1 MKINYLKNNLLLLIF
16 LATTSVMVAQQNG
29 RYSLEMAKIRALD
42 YNIDA
47 KNQNIKKSQAQEQ
60 IKEAISAS
68 LPQLNATID
77 YNNYLGA
84 SASLMPGMD
93 IEFNPTSNLTVT
105 LNQVIFNQ
113 SVRMGIKSAHLYSK
127 VVETSVSKSELELK
141 AMVTE
146 LYLVSL
152 ISMESCNIIESNLQ
166 NIRELMKKTELLT
179 KTGFA
184 ESTDYDMLAVQYS
197 MLKDALRAAERQS
210 EVSLNMLRL
219 QMGLEPNEELVL
231 TDNFDRIISRMDY
244 NKILSKEPD
253 ITTSP
258 DFKLTELQ
266 HQLSLNQVKMEQAA
280 YLPSLAGFYNYTE
293 KLLKA
298 DLDLT
303 PNHVVGLSLQIPI
316 ISGGSRKSRLRQARM
331 EEQISVN
338 TLDLVERQLDIQYK
352 QLRFNLASAM
362 ENYNSQ
368 KSNLDVAIRVY
379 NSLTNKYNQG
389 VVSGIDLIS
398 ANNNYLQ
405 AQNSYLNSMLQLTQS
420 GMELEKLHNT
430 L

>member
-1 MKINYLKNNLLLLIF
+1 
-16 LATTSVMVAQQNG
+16 
-29 RYSLEMAKIRALD
+29 
-42 YNIDA
+42 
-47 KNQNIKKSQAQEQ
+47 
-60 IKEAISAS
+60 
-68 LPQLNATID
+68 
-77 YNNYLGA
+77 
-84 SASLMPGMD
+84 
-93 IEFNPTSNLTVT
+93 
-105 LNQVIFNQ
+105 
-113 SVRMGIKSAHLYSK
+113 
-127 VVETSVSKSELELK
+127 
-141 AMVTE
+141 
-146 LYLVSL
+146 
-152 ISMESCNIIESNLQ
+152 ME
-166 NIRELMKKTELLT
+166 KTELLT

-244 NKILSKEPD
+244 NNILSKELD

-316 ISGGSRKSRLRQARM
+316 ISGGSKKSRLRQARM

-338 TLDLVERQLDIQYK
+338 TLDLVQRQLDIQYK

-362 ENYNSQ
+362 ENYDSQ
-368 KSNLDVAIRVY
+368 KSNLDVAKRVY
-379 NSLTNKYNQG
+379 NSFTNKYNQG

>member
-1 MKINYLKNNLLLLIF
+1 
-16 LATTSVMVAQQNG
+16 
-29 RYSLEMAKIRALD
+29 
-42 YNIDA
+42 
-47 KNQNIKKSQAQEQ
+47 
-60 IKEAISAS
+60 
-68 LPQLNATID
+68 
-77 YNNYLGA
+77 
-84 SASLMPGMD
+84 
-93 IEFNPTSNLTVT
+93 
-105 LNQVIFNQ
+105 
-113 SVRMGIKSAHLYSK
+113 MGIKSAHLYSK
-127 VVETSVSKSELELK
+127 VVETSVAKSKLELK

-146 LYLVSL
+146 LYLVTL
-152 ISMESCNIIESNLQ
+152 ISVESCKIIESNLQ
-166 NIRELMKKTELLT
+166 NITELMEKTELLT

-244 NKILSKEPD
+244 NNILSKELD

-316 ISGGSRKSRLRQARM
+316 ISGGSKKSRLRQARM

-338 TLDLVERQLDIQYK
+338 TLDLVQRQLDIQYK

-362 ENYNSQ
+362 ENYDSQ
-368 KSNLDVAIRVY
+368 KSNLDVAKRVY
-379 NSLTNKYNQG
+379 NSFTNKYNQG

>member
-1 MKINYLKNNLLLLIF
+1 MV
-16 LATTSVMVAQQNG
+16 ATTVTFAQQSG
-29 RYSLEMAKIRALD
+29 RYTLEMAKIRALD

-47 KNQNIKKSQAQEQ
+47 QNQNIKKSQAQEQ

-68 LPQLNATID
+68 LPQLNATVD

-84 SASLMPGMD
+84 SASFMPGMD

-105 LNQVIFNQ
+105 LSQVIFNQ
-113 SVRMGIKSAHLYSK
+113 SVRMGIKSSHLYSK
-127 VVETSVSKSELELK
+127 VVETSAAKSELELK

-152 ISMESCNIIESNLQ
+152 ISMESCKIIESNLQ
-166 NIRELMKKTELLT
+166 NITELMEKTELLT

-231 TDNFDRIISRMDY
+231 TDNFDRIISLIDY
-244 NKILSKEPD
+244 NNILSKELD
-253 ITTSP
+253 IATSP

-266 HQLSLNQVKMEQAA
+266 YQLSLNQVKMAQAA
-280 YLPSLAGFYNYTE
+280 NIPSLAGFYNYTE

-331 EEQISVN
+331 EEQVSVN
-338 TLDLVERQLDIQYK
+338 TLELVQRQLDIQYK

-362 ENYNSQ
+362 ENYESQ
-368 KSNLDVAIRVY
+368 KSNMDVAKRVY
-379 NSLTNKYNQG
+379 NSFTNKYNQG
-389 VVSGIDLIS
+389 FVSGIDLIS

-405 AQNSYLNSMLQLTQS
+405 AQNSYLNSMLQLTLS

>member
-1 MKINYLKNNLLLLIF
+1 MKLNYLKKQLFLVIF
-16 LATTSVMVAQQNG
+16 LAATSVVVAQQNG
-29 RYSLEMAKIRALD
+29 RYSLEMAKIRALEF
-42 YNIDA
+42 NLDA
-47 KNQNIKKSQAQEQ
+47 QNQKIRQSQAKEK

-68 LPQLNATID
+68 LPQLNATVD

-84 SASLMPGMD
+84 SASFMPGMD

-105 LNQVIFNQ
+105 LSQVIFNQ

-127 VVETSVSKSELELK
+127 VAETSVAKSELELK

-166 NIRELMKKTELLT
+166 NITGLMEKTELLT

-231 TDNFDRIISRMDY
+231 TDNFDRIISRMGY
-244 NKILSKEPD
+244 ENILSKEPD
-253 ITTSP
+253 FTTNP

-266 HQLSLNQVKMEQAA
+266 YQLSLNQVKMEQAA

-316 ISGGSRKSRLRQARM
+316 ISGGSKKSRLRHARM

-338 TLDLVERQLDIQYK
+338 TLDLVQRQLDIQYK

-362 ENYNSQ
+362 ENYDSQ
-368 KSNLDVAIRVY
+368 KSNLDAAIRVY
-379 NSLTNKYNQG
+379 NSFTNKYNQG
-389 VVSGIDLIS
+389 IVSGIDLIS

>member
-105 LNQVIFNQ
+105 LSQVIFNQ

-244 NKILSKEPD
+244 NKILSKELD

-258 DFKLTELQ
+258 DFKLTDLQ

-316 ISGGSRKSRLRQARM
+316 ISGGSRKSKLRQARM

>member
-244 NKILSKEPD
+244 NKILSKELD

>member
-1 MKINYLKNNLLLLIF
+1 MKINYLKKNLFLLIF

-47 KNQNIKKSQAQEQ
+47 QNQNIKKSQAQEQ

-68 LPQLNATID
+68 LPQLNATVD

-105 LNQVIFNQ
+105 LSQVIFNQ

-127 VVETSVSKSELELK
+127 VVETSVAKSKLELK

-152 ISMESCNIIESNLQ
+152 ISVESCKIIESNLQ
-166 NIRELMKKTELLT
+166 NITELMEKTELLT

-244 NKILSKEPD
+244 NNILSKELD

-316 ISGGSRKSRLRQARM
+316 ISGGSKKSRLRQARM

-338 TLDLVERQLDIQYK
+338 TLDLVQRQLDIQHK
-352 QLRFNLASAM
+352 QLKFNLASAM
-362 ENYNSQ
+362 ENYDSQ
-368 KSNLDVAIRVY
+368 KSNLDVAKRVY
-379 NSLTNKYNQG
+379 NSFTNKYNQG